1 MLVKNKKFIFAGFLT
16 VILIFGLFQIA
27 LAVVPSEVTE
37 GLVNTAKEA
46 KISTGGN
53 VTNLIGNV
61 IGGILSFIGV
71 IFFALM
77 VFGGFMW
84 MTARGNEE
92 QTKKALGTVTSAV
105 IGLVIVLSSYAIT
118 NVVFQ
123 NTYLKPTPVATG
135 GESTIDPKDVAC
147 DTAHKGWRCG
157 DIDKCS
163 EYGKSIHK
171 GDVFNPKDPDVE
183 VIAQVCLES
192 GKNSCL
198 FSSETSGD
206 PLCATTEG
214 SPVQVCCQPQDE
226 SQKKYDWCFVL
237 ETGKCEKLDSYGP
250 GNCPDQAKREN
261 GNVEIPGDAKTLV
274 IKDSTEKECLMNL
287 SGTECKDDSI
297 CQTSVTGLVCGVVNS
312 NSPNGPKRCIE
323 PAGVG
328 EKPGEGDACKS
339 TSDCKTGV
347 CKNINKT
354 SGIGRCEFLTAN
366 CTENTVLSGLMCGA
380 KACGQ
385 KDEDVLCTANSQC
398 QSKHCVNN
406 KCESGLKGSSCESS
420 SDCGEGYFC
429 TTRGTPSCCLKKL
442 NSKEKCYGNNE
453 ACLSKVCVDE
463 PGLEDVCE

>member
-1 MLVKNKKFIFAGFLT
+1 MFTKNKKFIISGFL
-16 VILIFGLFQIA
+16 VAILFFGLFQIA
-27 LAVVPSEVTE
+27 LAVVPTEVTE
-37 GLVNTAKEA
+37 GLTNTAKEA
-46 KISTGGN
+46 KISTDGN

-147 DTAHKGWRCG
+147 DNAHKGWKCMNIG
-157 DIDKCS
+157 ECDGKIDIEPGIPEDFPWENES
-163 EYGKSIHK
+163 
-171 GDVFNPKDPDVE
+171 
-183 VIAQVCLES
+183 VISMC
-192 GKNSCL
+192 KNSGTTNCL
-198 FSSETSGD
+198 YTISAEAESK
-206 PLCATTEG
+206 PLCETVEG
-214 SPVQVCCQPQDE
+214 GNVQVCCQPKDE

-250 GNCPDQAKREN
+250 GNCVDET
-261 GNVEIPGDAKTLV
+261 KTKK
-274 IKDSTEKECLMNL
+274 IEGKTQKECYMENL
-287 SGTECKDDSI
+287 QGLECKQDSY
-297 CQTSVTGLVCGVVNS
+297 CQTSITGFVCSALVEETSKVC
-312 NSPNGPKRCIE
+312 
-323 PAGVG
+323 AVG
-328 EKPGEGDACKS
+328 SEGTTTGEGGGQCVS
-339 TSDCKTGV
+339 TKDCKTGV
-347 CKNINKT
+347 CKDGQCT
-354 SGIGRCEFLTAN
+354 MLTAN
-366 CTENTVLSGLMCGA
+366 CTVNTVLSGLMCGA

-429 TTRGTPSCCLKKL
+429 TTRGTPSCCLQKL
-442 NSKEKCYGNNE
+442 KRGEKCYGNNE
-453 ACLSKVCVDE
+453 ACLSKVCVDK
-463 PGLEDVCE
+463 PGLEDVCK